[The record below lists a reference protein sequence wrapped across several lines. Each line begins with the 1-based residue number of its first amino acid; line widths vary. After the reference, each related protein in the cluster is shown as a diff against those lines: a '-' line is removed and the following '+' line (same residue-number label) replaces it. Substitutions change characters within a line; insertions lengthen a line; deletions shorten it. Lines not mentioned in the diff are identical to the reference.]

1 MANAGEDVRLL
12 AINKIIT
19 LIRQRYQGDFNWE
32 SRRLNRI
39 IVLSAREN
47 DSSDLE
53 NFLMMEFFGEG
64 YKIQSI
70 IESKPNE

>member
-47 DSSDLE
+47 DSSDL
-53 NFLMMEFFGEG
+53 
-64 YKIQSI
+64 
-70 IESKPNE
+70 